1 MEIFAQNLH
10 RICLKGSHSAPNLPE
25 ETKKTQVDFFKT
37 SSRPSKRPREDLENA
52 PRIIINS
59 PSKNGMNNQSQ
70 EQQIIISGNY
80 NKKAEY
86 LALKLDRLRDKAGRY
101 ESQKSFLE
109 KCIAEN
115 VIPNGLK
122 LELQPTIGNHDEEF
136 LSCWYNKLQ
145 SFSKEFMKDII
156 SFCIKTSSELTD
168 DINKTENELTT
179 LLEKKTYEEVKQT
192 IDKNQNIRD
201 RSLRQRKQKKFNQL
215 KFKPKQL
222 QQFKVTEKENAP
234 TESIDSKTQRERSYA
249 AAVKKSNSKTNLYLR
264 RTLSKTSTQDKTQRS
279 IVQQLDIQNNENTFH
294 NRNTLKTAKETTS
307 ERDDIKYKEMQ
318 EQIKILTSEVTK
330 LKHRDSNKEQ
340 QNPPKNYQ
348 ETEPEAIPSPPPTS
362 SPRKY
367 RILPRNDT
375 IFYSQN
381 SKNLQDASAENRGVT
396 KSELKEVIHLI
407 QNTMLTLTAFEKR
420 FSEQ

>member
-1 MEIFAQNLH
+1 M
-10 RICLKGSHSAPNLPE
+10 
-25 ETKKTQVDFFKT
+25 
-37 SSRPSKRPREDLENA
+37 
-52 PRIIINS
+52 
-59 PSKNGMNNQSQ
+59 
-70 EQQIIISGNY
+70 QQITISGNY

-86 LALKLDRLRDKAGRY
+86 LAFKLDRLRDKAGRY
-101 ESQKSFLE
+101 ESHKSFLE
-109 KCIAEN
+109 KCITEN

-122 LELQPTIGNHDEEF
+122 LELEPTIGKHDEEF

-168 DINKTENELTT
+168 DISKTENELTT
-179 LLEKKTYEEVKQT
+179 LFENKTYEEVKQT
-192 IDKNQNIRD
+192 VDKNQNIRD

-215 KFKPKQL
+215 KFKPKQP
-222 QQFKVTEKENAP
+222 QQFKATEKENAP

-249 AAVKKSNSKTNLYLR
+249 AAVKKGSSKTNLYLR

-294 NRNTLKTAKETTS
+294 NRNTLTTAKETTS

-330 LKHRDSNKEQ
+330 LKHTDSNKEQ
-340 QNPPKNYQ
+340 QGPSKNYQ
-348 ETEPEAIPSPPPTS
+348 ETEPKAIPSPPPTS

-367 RILPRNDT
+367 RMLPRNDT

-381 SKNLQDASAENRGVT
+381 SKNLQDASAENGGVT

-407 QNTMLTLTAFEKR
+407 QNTMQTLTAFETR